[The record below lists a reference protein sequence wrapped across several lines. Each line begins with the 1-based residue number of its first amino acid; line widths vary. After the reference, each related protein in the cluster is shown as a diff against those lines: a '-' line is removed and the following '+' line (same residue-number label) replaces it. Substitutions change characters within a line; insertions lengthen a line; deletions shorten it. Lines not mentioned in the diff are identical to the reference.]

1 VASSHYRPGP
11 RGGGTDQILA
21 IWRDAMT
28 STTRW
33 VIAVSA
39 VGILIA
45 VGTVAWLGTH
55 AEPTKPDSNSASL
68 VARGKIVYAQQCA
81 SCHGA
86 DVEGQPNWRERLPSG
101 RLPAPPH
108 DSTGHTWHHSDKDL
122 FSMVKTGIPEIV
134 PGYQTDM
141 PKYEGV
147 LSDSDIWAVLSFI
160 ESTWP
165 PVIRE
170 RQQRLDRRIP

>member
-1 VASSHYRPGP
+1 
-11 RGGGTDQILA
+11 
-21 IWRDAMT
+21 MT

-39 VGILIA
+39 VGIL
-45 VGTVAWLGTH
+45 VVFGTVAWLGTH

-68 VARGKIVYAQQCA
+68 VARGKIVYTQQCA

-86 DVEGQPNWRERLPSG
+86 DLEGQPNWRERLSNG

-108 DSTGHTWHHSDKDL
+108 DATGHTWHHSDKEL
-122 FSMVKTGIPEIV
+122 FNMVKAGIPEIV

-141 PKYEGV
+141 PKYEGI

-160 ESTWP
+160 ESSWP
-165 PVIRE
+165 RWFVSANNA
-170 RQQRLDRRIP
+170 

>member
-1 VASSHYRPGP
+1 MSP
-11 RGGGTDQILA
+11 R
-21 IWRDAMT
+21 
-28 STTRW
+28 TRW
-33 VIAVSA
+33 LVIGSVIG
-39 VGILIA
+39 VLVLIA
-45 VGTVAWLGTH
+45 VGVLAWLGAN
-55 AEPTKPDSNSASL
+55 AEPTKSDPNNPRL

-86 DVEGQPNWRERLPSG
+86 NLEGQPNWRERLPNG

-108 DSTGHTWHHSDKDL
+108 DATGHTWHHSDNEL
-122 FSMVKTGIPEIV
+122 FGMVKTGIPEIV

-141 PKYEGV
+141 PKYEGI
-147 LSDSDIWAVLSFI
+147 LSASDTWAVLSFI

-170 RQQRLDRRIP
+170 RQQRLNRRSP

>member
-1 VASSHYRPGP
+1 
-11 RGGGTDQILA
+11 
-21 IWRDAMT
+21 
-28 STTRW
+28 
-33 VIAVSA
+33 
-39 VGILIA
+39 
-45 VGTVAWLGTH
+45 
-55 AEPTKPDSNSASL
+55 
-68 VARGKIVYAQQCA
+68 
-81 SCHGA
+81 
-86 DVEGQPNWRERLPSG
+86 
-101 RLPAPPH
+101 
-108 DSTGHTWHHSDKDL
+108 
-122 FSMVKTGIPEIV
+122 MVKTGIPEIL

>member
-1 VASSHYRPGP
+1 MRMTPTIRWVV
-11 RGGGTDQILA
+11 GGT
-21 IWRDAMT
+21 
-28 STTRW
+28 
-33 VIAVSA
+33 
-39 VGILIA
+39 
-45 VGTVAWLGTH
+45 GTVIVLG
-55 AEPTKPDSNSASL
+55 AGLVWWMIAAGEPTKPDPNSRSL
-68 VARGKIVYAQQCA
+68 VARGKVVYAQQCA

-86 DVEGQPNWRERLPSG
+86 NLEGQPNWRERLPNG

-108 DSTGHTWHHSDKDL
+108 DAAGHTWHHSDKEL
-122 FSMVKTGIPEIV
+122 FGMVKAGIPEIV

-160 ESTWP
+160 ESSWP

-170 RQQRLDRRIP
+170 RQQRLNRHNS